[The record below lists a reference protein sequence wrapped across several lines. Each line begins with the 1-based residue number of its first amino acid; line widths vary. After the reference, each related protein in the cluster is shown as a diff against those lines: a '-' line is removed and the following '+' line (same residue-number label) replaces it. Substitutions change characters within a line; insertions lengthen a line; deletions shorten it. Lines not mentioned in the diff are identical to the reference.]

1 MRSLNE
7 NYFVGID
14 VGTGSARAGVFDGNG
29 NLKGSVSAP
38 IQMWKPAR
46 DFVEQSSD
54 DIWRKCCE
62 VVRAAVEKAGI
73 SPEAVKGIGFDATCS
88 TTANTAFTTRC
99 TTTSCATL
107 SLCAVKRSARILEKQ
122 SRVRRRF
129 R

>member
-54 DIWRKCCE
+54 D
-62 VVRAAVEKAGI
+62 
-73 SPEAVKGIGFDATCS
+73 
-88 TTANTAFTTRC
+88 
-99 TTTSCATL
+99 
-107 SLCAVKRSARILEKQ
+107 LEKMLR
-122 SRVRRRF
+122 SGSGGCGKGRDLS
-129 R
+129 